1 MTKEGKA
8 REIIEQGGACDG
20 ISCDFEEQNECPI
33 FRMCE
38 LSGGNSCKSES
49 KVSACREF
57 IGSIQPSKTLL
68 DEFAMAAMEGICANV
83 PLEQFAQDVLDK
95 KYDNDAQT
103 EAYADVAM
111 EYARAMMK
119 ERARR
124 DEMGNVKEV
133 KK

>member
-38 LSGGNSCKSES
+38 LSGGCSCKSES

-57 IGSIQPSKTLL
+57 IGSMKPAKTLL
-68 DEFAMAAMEGICANV
+68 DEFAMAAPDRVFEEGHHGMAS
-83 PLEQFAQDVLDK
+83 FASS
-95 KYDNDAQT
+95 
-103 EAYADVAM
+103 AYQ
-111 EYARAMMK
+111 YAAAMMK

-133 KK
+133 K